1 MRIVKKKSILA
12 LKSALLRLQTR
23 RRREVSG
30 LTDTRFHGNRH
41 LWRAVKNSW
50 RLYCFLL
57 IPLAYVIIFCYTP
70 MAGLQIAF
78 KKYSPRLGIWGSPWV
93 GLTQFRKF
101 FSSYY
106 FSRTLGNT
114 LFLSVYSIVAGFP
127 IPIILALMFN
137 CMRAPLAR
145 KTAQN
150 IMYMPHFISVV
161 VMVGILNQVFGA
173 RTGLYGQIYRYFLPG
188 ATVPDLQLS
197 TRAFR
202 HMYVWS
208 GVWQNMGWGT
218 VIYTAALTSVDPE
231 QHEAAVIDGA
241 TRLQRVIHVDIP
253 AIIPTI
259 AITLILRFGA
269 IMGIGF
275 DKVYLMQNDMNLR
288 VSEVISTYTY
298 KVGLTSNLDYSY
310 STAIGM
316 FNSVVGLI
324 MLTLMNFIS
333 RRVSET
339 SLW

>member
-1 MRIVKKKSILA
+1 MKDRQDMHMRK
-12 LKSALLRLQTR
+12 
-23 RRREVSG
+23 EVSR
-30 LTDTRFHGNRH
+30 LTSARIPPKRSGWKK
-41 LWRAVKNSW
+41 LKNYW
-50 RLYCFLL
+50 RLYAFLL
-57 IPLAYVIIFCYTP
+57 IPLVYVLVFCYTP

-78 KKYSPRLGIWGSPWV
+78 KKYSPRLGIMRSPWV
-93 GLTQFRKF
+93 GFTQFRKF
-101 FSSYY
+101 FNSYY
-106 FSRTLGNT
+106 FERTLGNT
-114 LFLSVYSIVAGFP
+114 LTLSIYSIVAGFP

-137 CMRAPLAR
+137 CVRFSAGR
-145 KTAQN
+145 KAAQN

-173 RTGLYGQIYRYFLPG
+173 RTGLYGQIYRYFDPS

-197 TRAFR
+197 ANAFR

-208 GVWQNMGWGT
+208 GVWQGMGWGT
-218 VIYTAALTSVDPE
+218 VIYTAALTGVDPAL
-231 QHEAAVIDGA
+231 HEAAVIDGA
-241 TRLQRVIHVDIP
+241 SRLQRVVHVDVP
-253 AIIPTI
+253 TIIPTI
-259 AITLILRFGA
+259 TITLILRFGS

-298 KVGLTSNLDYSY
+298 KVGLTSTLDYSY

-324 MLTLMNFIS
+324 MLALMNFIS